1 MPFGLMNAPAVFMDL
16 MNRVFRPYLDK
27 FFIVF
32 IDDILIYSKTN
43 EEHETHLGLIL
54 ELLKNEKLY
63 AKFSKCEF
71 WLHEV
76 QFLKDVIN
84 GDGIHVDP
92 SKIKAIKNREAPR
105 TPSEKSKTYDWG
117 KEQEREF
124 QTLKDKLCNA
134 PVLALLDG
142 PRDFMVYGDA
152 SCQGLGY
159 MLMQRDEIE
168 LFKEYDCEIRYH
180 HSKANV
186 VADALNRKDRVKPK
200 RVRAM
205 NMIIQSSIKD
215 KILATQ
221 NEASEVV
228 NAPEEMR
235 RGLDE
240 QMECEDFK
248 MDKLA
253 RLYLNEIMAR
263 HGVPILIISDRD
275 AYLLQTDGQSKRM
288 IQTLEDMLRAWILDF
303 RGSWDVYLPLVEL
316 SYNNSYHYSI
326 RCTPFEALY
335 GRKCCSPILWVEVGK
350 GQLIRPKIMQETTM
364 MISQIKDRL
373 KVSCVCQKS
382 YVDKRRKPLEFSEGA

>member
-1 MPFGLMNAPAVFMDL
+1 MKGSQYFSKIDLRSGYHQLRVHEDGIPKTAFRTRYRHFEFIVMPFGLMNAPVVFMDF
-16 MNRVFRPYLDK
+16 MNR
-27 FFIVF
+27 
-32 IDDILIYSKTN
+32 
-43 EEHETHLGLIL
+43 
-54 ELLKNEKLY
+54 
-63 AKFSKCEF
+63 
-71 WLHEV
+71 LHEV
-76 QFLKDVIN
+76 QFLRDVIN
-84 GDGIHVDP
+84 DDGIHVDP
-92 SKIKAIKNREAPR
+92 SKIKAVKNWEAPR
-105 TPSEKSKTYDWG
+105 TPSEG
-117 KEQEREF
+117 EEQEREF

-134 PVLALLDG
+134 HVLALLDG

-152 SCQGLGY
+152 SCQGLGC

-168 LFKEYDCEIRYH
+168 LFKEYDCETCYH
-180 HSKANV
+180 HGKANV
-186 VADALNRKDRVKPK
+186 VADALNRKDRVNPK

-205 NMIIQSSIKD
+205 NMTIQSSIKD

-240 QMECEDFK
+240 QIECEDFK
-248 MDKLA
+248 IDKLA

-263 HGVPILIISDRD
+263 HGVPILIISDR
-275 AYLLQTDGQSKRM
+275 SKRM

-316 SYNNSYHYSI
+316 SYNNSYHSSI
-326 RCTPFEALY
+326 RCALFEALY

-350 GQLIRPKIMQETTM
+350 GQLIGPKLMQETTM
-364 MISQIKDRL
+364 MISHIKDRL
-373 KVSCVCQKS
+373 KVSCVRQKS